1 MAAKYQTTHEV
12 AYYECDINQTM
23 TFPAMLGIAI
33 KTSEEQSA
41 ALNRGPEV
49 IASYGLTWII
59 TSYHI
64 TVTRLPRV
72 GEQIQVATQAREYNK
87 FFCYRYFWLL
97 AEDGTELVKIEAV
110 FALID
115 PETRK
120 VSSVPDEIVAPFGS
134 EKIKRIKRYP
144 KITPITQGQ
153 FLPYRVRFYDIDSN
167 QHVNN
172 AMYFNWLMDVLGY
185 EFLTKH
191 EVTQVTIRFDR
202 EVAYGH
208 LIESHFQ
215 INEKTVDE
223 AGEAVPLQT
232 IHEIKIGEDT
242 YCEAI
247 FTWREK

>member
-1 MAAKYQTTHEV
+1 M
-12 AYYECDINQTM
+12 
-23 TFPAMLGIAI
+23 
-33 KTSEEQSA
+33 
-41 ALNRGPEV
+41 
-49 IASYGLTWII
+49 
-59 TSYHI
+59 
-64 TVTRLPRV
+64 
-72 GEQIQVATQAREYNK
+72 
-87 FFCYRYFWLL
+87 
-97 AEDGTELVKIEAV
+97 
-110 FALID
+110 
-115 PETRK
+115 
-120 VSSVPDEIVAPFGS
+120 
-134 EKIKRIKRYP
+134 
-144 KITPITQGQ
+144 
-153 FLPYRVRFYDIDSN
+153 PYRVRFYDIDSN

-185 EFLTKH
+185 EFLIKH

>member
-1 MAAKYQTTHEV
+1 M
-12 AYYECDINQTM
+12 
-23 TFPAMLGIAI
+23 
-33 KTSEEQSA
+33 
-41 ALNRGPEV
+41 
-49 IASYGLTWII
+49 
-59 TSYHI
+59 
-64 TVTRLPRV
+64 
-72 GEQIQVATQAREYNK
+72 
-87 FFCYRYFWLL
+87 
-97 AEDGTELVKIEAV
+97 
-110 FALID
+110 D
-115 PETRK
+115 PKTRK

-208 LIESHFQ
+208 LIESKSMKRQ
-215 INEKTVDE
+215 SMKPARLCRCKRSTRSRSVRILTAKPSLLGEKNKTTLLP
-223 AGEAVPLQT
+223 PLAEWQ
-232 IHEIKIGEDT
+232 KGF
-242 YCEAI
+242 CLVNSP
-247 FTWREK
+247 